1 MSSTEHQLAMLEKFY
16 EDKFNRASE
25 QVAAQGTTV
34 FPLTPDPHVNSYYSE
49 RDNTRVRF
57 TDSGSDLPDP
67 EALLTAIGEQQ
78 HDSQREIMLPLMR
91 SILELASEFDQAVE
105 QDAEVSTLIYV
116 MF

>member
-16 EDKFNRASE
+16 EDKFNRAAE
-25 QVAAQGTTV
+25 QIIAQGITV
-34 FPLTPDPHVNSYYSE
+34 FPLAPDPYADSYYSK

-57 TDSGSDLPDP
+57 TDSGSDLSNP
-67 EALLTAIGEQQ
+67 EALLTALGAQQ
-78 HDSQREIMLPLMR
+78 HDSQREIMVPLMR